1 MEEQSK
7 QINDAAPSSLSHLV
21 GQGAVTRETLVG
33 NLSEL
38 YTALREADRA
48 LCQCGPN
55 GRNFYPVPGLMEKA
69 VAQHRRRQAT
79 LAALIAEIEAEAIAL
94 DRGD

>member
-1 MEEQSK
+1 MPK
-7 QINDAAPSSLSHLV
+7 TAADLGIVLPIIHMN
-21 GQGAVTRETLVG
+21 GDTRETLLG
-33 NLSEL
+33 NLSSL
-38 YTALREADRA
+38 YTALRETDRA

-55 GRNFYPVPGLMEKA
+55 GRNYYPVPGLMEKA

-94 DRGD
+94 DRGE

>member
-1 MEEQSK
+1 MPK
-7 QINDAAPSSLSHLV
+7 TAADLRIVLPIIHMN
-21 GQGAVTRETLVG
+21 GDTRETLLA
-33 NLSEL
+33 NLSNL
-38 YTALREADRA
+38 YSALREADRA
-48 LCQCGPN
+48 LCQCSPN

-94 DRGD
+94 DRGE

>member
-1 MEEQSK
+1 MPK
-7 QINDAAPSSLSHLV
+7 TAADLGLV
-21 GQGAVTRETLVG
+21 LPIIHMNGDTRETLIG

-55 GRNFYPVPGLMEKA
+55 GRNYYPVPGLMEKA
-69 VAQHRRRQAT
+69 VEQHRRRQAT

-94 DRGD
+94 DRGE